1 VLHAILA
8 PLKQELKNLPPFF
21 GMRMTRVLPP
31 CVETGHTE
39 FENHA
44 HHLNLKLVR
53 MTHSE
58 IETFRS
64 LKEKMKMASFFGCP
78 VPFLRHEAS
87 FLDRPIRTHGRS
99 FLDALSR
106 ITT

>member
-1 VLHAILA
+1 MWVSLKVDKDTKMGIVTEV
-8 PLKQELKNLPPFF
+8 KQELKNLPPFF

-64 LKEKMKMASFFGCP
+64 LKEKMKMASF
-78 VPFLRHEAS
+78 
-87 FLDRPIRTHGRS
+87 LDVLFHFCVTK
-99 FLDALSR
+99 LLS
-106 ITT
+106 